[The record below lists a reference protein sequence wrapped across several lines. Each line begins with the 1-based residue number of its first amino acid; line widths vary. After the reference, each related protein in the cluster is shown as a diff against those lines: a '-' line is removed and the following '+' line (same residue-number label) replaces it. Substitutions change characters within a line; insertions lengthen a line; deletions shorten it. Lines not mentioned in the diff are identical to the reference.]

1 VGQCFQS
8 NQGQEGAAGSGSRG
22 VAWLMRSQYAIATDC
37 RGSSTLR
44 SWRRIS
50 IGAGEGYRMHRLSVA
65 VFMIAATAYL
75 IAAPKFLAV
84 WKSPEVSR
92 LNFAMKKVAA
102 LVITDSQSLQMS
114 GEEALARELTQRNV
128 NGTPTYRFVP
138 REELKSA
145 EKAKPWF
152 ERAKVDGVVAIRPV
166 KRESAQE
173 YSPVIWSSG
182 YYPDFWGYYGYG
194 WTNVYVIPNSRETTI
209 ITVETLIYDLTRNQL
224 IWAATSETRDPKN
237 LQDFVKDLVGAA
249 VKEMKKMKLV
259 G

>member
-1 VGQCFQS
+1 MR
-8 NQGQEGAAGSGSRG
+8 GARCSGSRD
-22 VAWLMRSQYAIATDC
+22 VAWPSRGECAIPLIVVAC
-37 RGSSTLR
+37 GVRKLAQVFHSPPVEGSRMYRLFVALFVVAAST
-44 SWRRIS
+44 
-50 IGAGEGYRMHRLSVA
+50 YV
-65 VFMIAATAYL
+65 

-84 WKSPEVSR
+84 WKSPEVAR

-114 GEEALARELTQRNV
+114 GEEALSRELTERGV

-152 ERAKVDGVVAIRPV
+152 ERAKVDGVVALRPV
-166 KRESAQE
+166 KRDTVQE

-194 WTNVYVIPNSRETTI
+194 WSNVYVIPNSRETTI
-209 ITVETLIYDLTRNQL
+209 VTVETLIYDLTRNQL
-224 IWAATSETRDPKN
+224 VWAATSETRDPKN
-237 LQDFVKDLVGAA
+237 LQDFVKDLVAEA